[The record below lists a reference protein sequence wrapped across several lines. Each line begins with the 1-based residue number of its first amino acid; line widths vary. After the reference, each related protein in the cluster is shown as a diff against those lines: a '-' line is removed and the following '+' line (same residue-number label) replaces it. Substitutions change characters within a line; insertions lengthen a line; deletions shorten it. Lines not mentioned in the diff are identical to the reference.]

1 MEIDQ
6 RGKVVDSDTYK
17 SVIKTVYRMTY
28 NNVNK
33 MIAGDE
39 EALKTYAPIKDMVM
53 DMLELSKIIRE
64 VKYKRGSIDFD
75 IPEIKLVL
83 DEKENQKE
91 S

>member
-1 MEIDQ
+1 
-6 RGKVVDSDTYK
+6 
-17 SVIKTVYRMTY
+17 MTY

-39 EALKTYAPIKDMVM
+39 ETLKTYAPIKDMVM

-83 DEKENQKE
+83 DEKVKLNISRVEIEESLKE
-91 S
+91 